1 LNLVTGAT
9 GIIGSHVV
17 LHLLKANK
25 EVIACKRKGSDVNK
39 VKKLFSY
46 YKYGDLFEKIKWK
59 EIDLQD
65 PFSIEEAFQQV
76 EEVYHCAGFVSF
88 LSKDRS
94 KLFQV
99 NEKGTANVVNACIQ
113 QKVKALCHVS
123 SIATINNLDYH
134 SILTEEVFW
143 KKSGKES
150 DYAISKYNAEREA
163 WRGVE
168 EGLNVVIVNP
178 GVVLSPGFWDQSS
191 SRLFKVCYEGNSFYT
206 EGKAAYVSATDT
218 AAIMCSL
225 MEKGQFASRYI
236 IAEGNYF
243 FKEVLDQICHSFQKK
258 GPGLKAGKILL
269 EFARVFDGIGSGI
282 RGKEQRITRAL
293 INSAFSTQSYS
304 NSKIKEALSINFT
317 PIQTLIPDICSIY
330 LREQGKT
337 SDKQLKNSS
346 L

>member
-17 LHLLKANK
+17 LHLLKSNK
-25 EVIACKRKGSDVNK
+25 EVIACMRKGSDVSK

-46 YKYGDLFEKIKWK
+46 YKHQDLFEKIKWK

-65 PFSIEEAFQQV
+65 PFSIEEAFLGV
-76 EEVYHCAGFVSF
+76 GEVYHCAGFVSF
-88 LSKDRS
+88 LSKDRD

-99 NEKGTANVVNACIQ
+99 NERGTANVVNACIQ

-123 SIATINNLDYH
+123 SIATINNLDH
-134 SILTEEVFW
+134 TAVLTEEVFW

-150 DYAISKYNAEREA
+150 DYAISKYNSEREA

-191 SRLFKVCYEGNSFYT
+191 SRLFKVCYEGNLFYT
-206 EGKAAYVSATDT
+206 EGKAAYVSAMDT
-218 AAIMCSL
+218 AAMMCSL
-225 MEKGQFASRYI
+225 MEKRRFANRYI
-236 IAEGNYF
+236 LSEGNYS
-243 FKEVLDQICHSFQKK
+243 FKEVLDMICTSLHKK
-258 GPGLKAGKILL
+258 GPGMKAGKFLL
-269 EFARVFDGIGSGI
+269 EIARVLDGIGSGL

-293 INSAFSTQSYS
+293 INSAFNTQSYS
-304 NSKIKEALSINFT
+304 NSKIKEALSTNFT
-317 PIQTLIPDICSIY
+317 PIQTLIKDICSIY
-330 LREQGKT
+330 LHEQGKT
-337 SDKQLKNSS
+337 PIK
-346 L
+346 